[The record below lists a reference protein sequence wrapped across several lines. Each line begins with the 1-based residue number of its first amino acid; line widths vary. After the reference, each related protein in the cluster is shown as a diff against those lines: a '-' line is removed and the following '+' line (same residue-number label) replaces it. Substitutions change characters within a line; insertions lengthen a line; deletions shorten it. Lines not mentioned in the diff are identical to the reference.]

1 MRVLCTAF
9 ALILAMASSGAF
21 AEDYETSSPELLQ
34 EAAIDAVESGDGD
47 ELLLVMTEM
56 KRREM
61 YFFHVRPD
69 ASCGRE
75 PPKEGLIGAWG
86 TFGVAK
92 SGYGSYLRL
101 LAMENGTCACLSSQA
116 TFDEFLT
123 VEFDTTAQDI
133 TETEIQLLIT
143 YANAHL
149 GSVRENYS
157 SFYALNCRA
166 N

>member
-1 MRVLCTAF
+1 MRVLSTAL
-9 ALILAMASSGAF
+9 ALILVTASSGAF
-21 AEDYETSSPELLQ
+21 AEDYETFSPELLQ

-47 ELLLVMTEM
+47 ELLLVMMEM

-61 YFFHVRPD
+61 YFFRAQPD

-86 TFGVAK
+86 TFGAARA
-92 SGYGSYLRL
+92 GYAIYLKRL
-101 LAMENGTCACLSSQA
+101 ALESGTCECLSSQA

-123 VEFDTTAQDI
+123 AEFETTAQDI
-133 TETEIQLLIT
+133 TETEVQQLIA
-143 YANAHL
+143 YVNE
-149 GSVRENYS
+149 GRGNIRENYS
-157 SFYALNCRA
+157 SFYAANCRA